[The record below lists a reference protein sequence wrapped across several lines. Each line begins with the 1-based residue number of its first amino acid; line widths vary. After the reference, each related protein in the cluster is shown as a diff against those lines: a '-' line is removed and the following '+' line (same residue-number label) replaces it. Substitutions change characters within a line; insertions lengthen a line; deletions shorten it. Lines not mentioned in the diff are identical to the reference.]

1 MSIKNLKNLSNQ
13 ELKDIMWLI
22 FKARKITGKNK
33 EKEIIRNHLLLDMLL
48 KLDKQNN
55 KEAKRK
61 AKIIEKIP
69 SERNLNYFL
78 RSLLDLRKL

>member
-1 MSIKNLKNLSNQ
+1 MGIKNLKNLSNQ

-61 AKIIEKIP
+61 VKVIEKILLNNMKK
-69 SERNLNYFL
+69 NLE
-78 RSLLDLRKL
+78 DEGG